1 MLSTDRLILRQWQT
15 SDLAPF
21 TKMNADAEVMR
32 FFPTNLTSEQS
43 EVLFNQLYQ
52 AIEQYGIGFWATE
65 LKTTSEFIGFVGI
78 SHNDYLPYGPCVEI
92 GWRIASEHW
101 RQGYATEGAL
111 ASLDYGFNETGLTE
125 IVSLT
130 PTSNI
135 PSMKV
140 MKKIGMTDSRQ
151 NFQHPKIAKESAL
164 CEHVLYKIQSSK

>member
-65 LKTTSEFIGFVGI
+65 LKQLVSSSV
-78 SHNDYLPYGPCVEI
+78 L
-92 GWRIASEHW
+92 
-101 RQGYATEGAL
+101 L
-111 ASLDYGFNETGLTE
+111 ASVTMTTYLTG
-125 IVSLT
+125 
-130 PTSNI
+130 
-135 PSMKV
+135 
-140 MKKIGMTDSRQ
+140 
-151 NFQHPKIAKESAL
+151 HAL
-164 CEHVLYKIQSSK
+164 K

>member
-15 SDLAPF
+15 SDLTPF
-21 TKMNADAEVMR
+21 AKMNADPQVMR
-32 FFPTNLTSEQS
+32 FFPSTLNSEQS
-43 EVLFNQLYQ
+43 EQLFNQLHQ
-52 AIEQYGIGFWATE
+52 AIEQYGIGFWAVE
-65 LKTTSEFIGFVGI
+65 LKKTGDFIGFIGI
-78 SHNDYLPYGPCVEI
+78 SHNDYLPCGPCVEI

-130 PTSNI
+130 PTSNM

-140 MKKIGMTDSRQ
+140 MQKIGMTDSHQ
-151 NFQHPKIAKESAL
+151 NFQHPKVAKESTL
-164 CEHVLYKIQSSK
+164 CEHVLYKIHSSQ